1 MWEGFP
7 LFPESASTYSD
18 KVDLLYFYLTAVSV
32 FFSALI
38 TILIVVFAVRYRRRS
53 SNQTATQ
60 IEGVLKLELLWVGV
74 PFLIVTSMF
83 VWGAQVFFEIKRP
96 PDSALD
102 IYVTGKQWMWKLQ
115 HPQGQREI
123 NALHI
128 PVNRKV
134 RLTMTSEDVI
144 HSFYIPAFRMKRD
157 VVPGRYHQT
166 WFEATK
172 TGEYHLFCAE
182 YCGTKHA
189 EMIGKVYVLEPAEYE
204 AWLSGAPAGEAPE
217 VAGEKLFSAM
227 RCDTCHGDAPGAR
240 GPSLVDLYGNQVA
253 LTGGGTRVA
262 DEEYIR
268 ESILQP
274 RASMV
279 VGYEPLMPT
288 YQGQLGEEQI
298 LQIIAYLKTLKSDEG
313 VQQ

>member
-18 KVDLLYFYLTAVSV
+18 RVDLLYFYLVAVSV

-38 TILIVVFAVRYRRRS
+38 SVLIVVFATRYRRRPG
-53 SNQTATQ
+53 NLRATQ
-60 IEGVLKLELLWVGV
+60 IDGILKLELLWVGV
-74 PFLIVTSMF
+74 PFVLVMSMF
-83 VWGAQVFFEIKRP
+83 AWGAQVFFDIKRP

-123 NALHI
+123 NSLHV

-144 HSFYIPAFRMKRD
+144 HSFFVPAFRMKRD
-157 VVPGRYHQT
+157 VVPGRYHQV

-189 EMIGKVYVLEPAEYE
+189 EMIGTVHVLEPAEYE
-204 AWLSGAPAGEAPE
+204 AWLSGAPAGEPPE
-217 VAGEKLFSAM
+217 VAGEKLFGAM
-227 RCDTCHGDAPGAR
+227 RCDTCHNQASGAR
-240 GPSLVDLYGNQVA
+240 GPSLEGLFGSEVA
-253 LTGGGTRVA
+253 LADGSTRIA
-262 DEEYIR
+262 DEQYVR
-268 ESILQP
+268 ESILKP
-274 RASMV
+274 MAAKV
-279 VGYEPLMPT
+279 AGFDPVMPT
-288 YQGQLGEEQI
+288 YEGQLGEEQI
-298 LQIIAYLKTLKSDEG
+298 LQIIAYLKSLSGEE
-313 VQQ
+313 VRQ